1 MKNKSIIL
9 MIVIILVLIL
19 SITGVTLYFTNKSII
34 QKDETNIN
42 NTESNNEDEAINHG
56 IQDNPDEDNITNVI
70 STPNENDEN
79 TLTNMHATP

>member
-34 QKDETNIN
+34 QKDDIER
-42 NTESNNEDEAINHG
+42 
-56 IQDNPDEDNITNVI
+56 
-70 STPNENDEN
+70 
-79 TLTNMHATP
+79 